1 MSLFSMTPTFTQGL
15 VVGQLSI
22 LLLLVIIVRHLFLDS
37 AKTQPVHTP
46 APLPVRPPP
55 QDSEK
60 AKTDAEGDWRTG
72 DAETAEWFNLLLN
85 LVRSVFQRSYPKP
98 TLTLQ
103 KRNSVCKPTARNYER
118 IYRELLGMKLHG
130 PESKDGPTQRCS
142 LISWHDNIVIH
153 SVDLGMSAPRI
164 SEARLVPDLNDP
176 NGFVAEC
183 NLSYIDSV
191 SVSLSTSVLF
201 NYPVPLFAR
210 LPVSLT
216 LSLSLFSGN
225 ATIKPPSPT
234 AIAPSVTLTLSP
246 HFHLELR
253 TTSLLGS
260 RAKLA
265 DVPKI
270 HQMLEERIKRAISD
284 RATWKFMLPGLAART
299 AREGIPDTLL

>member
-22 LLLLVIIVRHLFLDS
+22 LLLLVIIIRHLFLDS

-55 QDSEK
+55 QESEK
-60 AKTDAEGDWRTG
+60 TKIDAEGEWRTG
-72 DAETAEWFNLLLN
+72 DAETAEWFNLLIN
-85 LVRSVFQRSYPKP
+85 LGLQTYREELRANLQGAPGDEAARARIERWANA
-98 TLTLQ
+98 TLQ
-103 KRNSVCKPTARNYER
+103 SD
-118 IYRELLGMKLHG
+118 IM
-130 PESKDGPTQRCS
+130 
-142 LISWHDNIVIH
+142 DNIVIH
-153 SVDLGMSAPRI
+153 SVDLGTGAPRI

-201 NYPVPLFAR
+201 NYPVPMFAR

-225 ATIKPPSPT
+225 VTIKPPSPT

-284 RATWKFMLPGLAART
+284 RATWKFMLPGLAARK

>member
-1 MSLFSMTPTFTQGL
+1 MSLFSLTPTFTQGL

-22 LLLLVIIVRHLFLDS
+22 LLLLVVIIRHLFLDS

-55 QDSEK
+55 QESEK
-60 AKTDAEGDWRTG
+60 AKAESEGEWRTG

-85 LVRSVFQRSYPKP
+85 LCVQTYREELRANLPGP
-98 TLTLQ
+98 AGDEAARARIERWANATLQ
-103 KRNSVCKPTARNYER
+103 SDIMDT
-118 IYRELLGMKLHG
+118 
-130 PESKDGPTQRCS
+130 
-142 LISWHDNIVIH
+142 IVIH

-164 SEARLVPDLNDP
+164 CEARLVPDLNDP

-183 NLSYIDSV
+183 NLSYTDSV

-201 NYPVPLFAR
+201 NYPVPMFAR

-234 AIAPSVTLTLSP
+234 AIAPSVTLTLAP

>member
-1 MSLFSMTPTFTQGL
+1 MSLFSLTPTFTQGL

-22 LLLLVIIVRHLFLDS
+22 LLLLGVIIRHLFLDS
-37 AKTQPVHTP
+37 GKTQPVHTP

-55 QDSEK
+55 QESEK
-60 AKTDAEGDWRTG
+60 AKIEEGDWRTG

-85 LVRSVFQRSYPKP
+85 LCVQTYREELKGNLQGGAGDEAARARIEKWANA
-98 TLTLQ
+98 TLQ
-103 KRNSVCKPTARNYER
+103 SD
-118 IYRELLGMKLHG
+118 IM
-130 PESKDGPTQRCS
+130 
-142 LISWHDNIVIH
+142 DNITIH
-153 SVDLGMSAPRI
+153 SVDLGTSAPRI

-201 NYPVPLFAR
+201 NYPMPMFAR

-270 HQMLEERIKRAISD
+270 HQMIEERIKRAISD

-299 AREGIPDTLL
+299 AREGIPDTLI

>member
-22 LLLLVIIVRHLFLDS
+22 LLLLVVIVQHLFLDS

-55 QDSEK
+55 QESEK
-60 AKTDAEGDWRTG
+60 AKIDAEGDWRTG

-85 LVRSVFQRSYPKP
+85 L
-98 TLTLQ
+98 
-103 KRNSVCKPTARNYER
+103 
-118 IYRELLGMKLHG
+118 
-130 PESKDGPTQRCS
+130 
-142 LISWHDNIVIH
+142 DNIVIH
-153 SVDLGMSAPRI
+153 SVDLGTNAPRI

-225 ATIKPPSPT
+225 VTIKPPAPA
-234 AIAPSVTLTLSP
+234 AIAPSVTLTLSR

>member
-1 MSLFSMTPTFTQGL
+1 M
-15 VVGQLSI
+15 
-22 LLLLVIIVRHLFLDS
+22 DS
-37 AKTQPVHTP
+37 TKTQPIHTP
-46 APLPVRPPP
+46 APLPVRPPLREAEKP
-55 QDSEK
+55 KVESEG
-60 AKTDAEGDWRTG
+60 EWRTG
-72 DAETAEWFNLLLN
+72 DAETAEWFNLLLQLVVQTYREELRSN
-85 LVRSVFQRSYPKP
+85 LPGTTGDEAARVKIENWANA
-98 TLTLQ
+98 TLQ
-103 KRNSVCKPTARNYER
+103 SD
-118 IYRELLGMKLHG
+118 IM
-130 PESKDGPTQRCS
+130 
-142 LISWHDNIVIH
+142 DNIVIH
-153 SVDLGMSAPRI
+153 SLDLGVSAPRI
-164 SEARLVPDLNDP
+164 TEARMVPDLNDP

-183 NLSYIDSV
+183 NLSYIDTV

-216 LSLSLFSGN
+216 LSLSLFSAN
-225 ATIKPPSPT
+225 VTIKPPAPT

-270 HQMLEERIKRAISD
+270 HQMIEERIKRAIAD

-299 AREGIPDTLL
+299 AREGLPDILL

>member
-22 LLLLVIIVRHLFLDS
+22 LLLLVVIVKHLFLDS

-46 APLPVRPPP
+46 APLPVRQPLKE
-55 QDSEK
+55 SEK
-60 AKTDAEGDWRTG
+60 AKINAQRVWRDG

-85 LVRSVFQRSYPKP
+85 LCVQTYREELRANLQGAAGNEAARARIERWVNA
-98 TLTLQ
+98 TLQ
-103 KRNSVCKPTARNYER
+103 SD
-118 IYRELLGMKLHG
+118 IM
-130 PESKDGPTQRCS
+130 
-142 LISWHDNIVIH
+142 DNIVIH
-153 SVDLGMSAPRI
+153 SVDLGTNAPKI

-201 NYPVPLFAR
+201 NYPIPMFAR

-216 LSLSLFSGN
+216 LSLELFSGSV
-225 ATIKPPSPT
+225 TIKPPSPT

-246 HFHLELR
+246 HFHLELS

-260 RAKLA
+260 QAKLA

-270 HQMLEERIKRAISD
+270 HQMLQERIKRAISD

>member
-22 LLLLVIIVRHLFLDS
+22 LLLLGVIIRHLFLDS
-37 AKTQPVHTP
+37 AKNQPVHTP
-46 APLPVRPPP
+46 APLPVRTALHET
-55 QDSEK
+55 EK
-60 AKTDAEGDWRTG
+60 DKIVAEGDWRTG
-72 DAETAEWFNLLLN
+72 DAETAEWFNLLLQLVAQTYREELKSN
-85 LVRSVFQRSYPKP
+85 LPGAAGDEAARVKIERWANA
-98 TLTLQ
+98 TLQ
-103 KRNSVCKPTARNYER
+103 SE
-118 IYRELLGMKLHG
+118 MM
-130 PESKDGPTQRCS
+130 
-142 LISWHDNIVIH
+142 DNIVIH
-153 SVDLGMSAPRI
+153 SVDLGTSAPRI
-164 SEARLVPDLNDP
+164 TEARLVPDLNDP

-191 SVSLSTSVLF
+191 SVSISTSVLF
-201 NYPVPLFAR
+201 NYPMPLFAR

-216 LSLSLFSGN
+216 LSLSLFSAN
-225 ATIKPPSPT
+225 VTIKPPSPT

-270 HQMLEERIKRAISD
+270 HQMLEERIKRAIAD

-299 AREGIPDTLL
+299 AREGIPDTLI

>member
-1 MSLFSMTPTFTQGL
+1 MSLLSMTPTFTQGL

-22 LLLLVIIVRHLFLDS
+22 LLLIVIIVRHLFLDS

-46 APLPVRPPP
+46 APLPVRPPL
-55 QDSEK
+55 QESEK
-60 AKTDAEGDWRTG
+60 AKIDAEGDWRTG

-85 LVRSVFQRSYPKP
+85 LCVQTYREELKANLQGPAGDEAARARIERWANA
-98 TLTLQ
+98 TLQ
-103 KRNSVCKPTARNYER
+103 SD
-118 IYRELLGMKLHG
+118 MM
-130 PESKDGPTQRCS
+130 
-142 LISWHDNIVIH
+142 DNIVIH
-153 SVDLGMSAPRI
+153 SVDLGTSAPRI

-176 NGFVAEC
+176 NGFVAQC

-201 NYPVPLFAR
+201 NYPVPMFAR

-225 ATIKPPSPT
+225 VTIKPPSPT

-299 AREGIPDTLL
+299 AREGLPDTLL

>member
-22 LLLLVIIVRHLFLDS
+22 LLLLGVIIRHLFLDS

-55 QDSEK
+55 QESEK
-60 AKTDAEGDWRTG
+60 VKIEAEGDWRTG
-72 DAETAEWFNLLLN
+72 DAETAEWFNLLIN
-85 LVRSVFQRSYPKP
+85 LCAQTYREELKANLPGAAGDEAARIRIENWAN
-98 TLTLQ
+98 TTLQ
-103 KRNSVCKPTARNYER
+103 SD
-118 IYRELLGMKLHG
+118 IMD
-130 PESKDGPTQRCS
+130 S
-142 LISWHDNIVIH
+142 IVIH
-153 SVDLGMSAPRI
+153 SVDLGTSAPRI

-201 NYPVPLFAR
+201 NYPMPMFAR

-225 ATIKPPSPT
+225 VTIKPPSPT
-234 AIAPSVTLTLSP
+234 AIAPSVTFTLSP

-299 AREGIPDTLL
+299 AREGIPDTLI